1 MLKKTQSLQATGR
14 MSRIAALA
22 TAIIAGIERLLPE
35 YLANKT
41 DREIGDGNVA
51 VCIID
56 EQGGVYG
63 RLFGLDKNRMRQ
75 AYKIAWIKASQ
86 VWITGMKTGEYEHAV
101 FTCAVDEKKFG
112 IIRPDFIGWEGGQP
126 FVLKDGT
133 RFSVGVSGM
142 RGTSDLEIAA
152 RAVAAIE

>member
-1 MLKKTQSLQATGR
+1 LPKKTQSLHATGR
-14 MSRIAALA
+14 TSPTAAQA
-22 TAIIAGIERLLPE
+22 AAIIAGIERLLPE

-41 DREIGDGNVA
+41 DREICDGNVA

-56 EQGGVYG
+56 AQGGVYG

-75 AYKIAWIKASQ
+75 AYKVAWTKASQ

-101 FTCAVDEKKFG
+101 FTHVVDEKKFG

-126 FVLKDGT
+126 LVLKDGT
-133 RFSVGVSGM
+133 RLSVGVSGM

-152 RAVAAIE
+152 RAVAAIG

>member
-1 MLKKTQSLQATGR
+1 LKRKAPRLQATGR
-14 MSRIAALA
+14 VGDLA
-22 TAIIAGIERLLPE
+22 RAIIAKIERLLPE
-35 YLANKT
+35 YLARAP
-41 DREIGDGNVA
+41 DYEIGGGNVA

-56 EQGGVYG
+56 DQGVIYG
-63 RLFGLDKNRMRQ
+63 RMFGPDKNRMRQ

-101 FTCAVDEKKFG
+101 FTRAVDEDKFG

-126 FVLKDGT
+126 FALKGGI
-133 RFSVGVSGM
+133 RLSVGVSGM

-152 RAVAAIE
+152 QAVAGIE